1 MSYYATIEGMITL
14 KKPVVNDAILARISE
29 FSPEFEPEVFSE
41 DETSVTFWFGG
52 YQRYYDD
59 EIFDFL
65 AEVET
70 CTESGEITYVGED
83 NTLWR
88 HYFDPEQKR
97 WFEQNGYVE
106 YEKEGKTIT
115 ALQDHYEELRVG
127 LEQASLQKSSSPE
140 R

>member
-65 AEVET
+65 AEV
-70 CTESGEITYVGED
+70 
-83 NTLWR
+83 
-88 HYFDPEQKR
+88 
-97 WFEQNGYVE
+97 
-106 YEKEGKTIT
+106 
-115 ALQDHYEELRVG
+115 
-127 LEQASLQKSSSPE
+127 
-140 R
+140 